1 MLLYGYDN
9 IIIIIIWLSNEW
21 RNIFVLRIKNI
32 MSRFNYIQY
41 YQTEVVYSLYL
52 IFATKKFKLV
62 LTKSLII
69 N

>member
-1 MLLYGYDN
+1 
-9 IIIIIIWLSNEW
+9 
-21 RNIFVLRIKNI
+21 

-41 YQTEVVYSLYL
+41 YQTEEVYSLYL